1 MRVDHLVWY
10 CADLSEGERYFTERM
25 DRTSNYGGVHPGE
38 GTANRLLSLSDSAYL
53 EILGRDP
60 AQSETSLAPELR
72 GLYGVGLYHWAIGG
86 IDLPELRCRAKAAGL
101 MGGELVTGGRALPN
115 GQWLGWTCFG
125 LRDHGFGSLVPFFID
140 WLDSEHPAKSA
151 PRGGGLAGVEAFHP
165 QAEQL
170 RAIYSSLG
178 LNIPVREATA
188 PGFSATIECGKGK
201 HELRMF
207 QPVPLGY
214 VI

>member
-10 CADLSEGERYFTERM
+10 CADLSEGERYFAARM
-25 DRTSNYGGVHPGE
+25 DRGSIYGGVHPAE
-38 GTANRLLSLSDSAYL
+38 GTANRLLSLSDSTYL

-60 AQSETSLAPELR
+60 AQSETSLVPEVR
-72 GLYGVGLYHWAIGG
+72 GLSGTGLYHWAVGG
-86 IDLPELRCRAKAAGL
+86 MDLTDVRRKAEDAGL
-101 MGGELVTGGRALPN
+101 VGGELVTGGRALPN

-125 LRDHGFGSLVPFFID
+125 LREHGFGSLIPFFID

-151 PRGGGLAGVEAFHP
+151 PRGGNLTSVEAFHP

-188 PGFSATIECGKGK
+188 PGFSATIESGKGK
-201 HELRMF
+201 LVLSMF
-207 QPVPLGY
+207 EPVRLGY